1 MAILACPAVLAF
13 NLAPRAPD
21 IASARCAGRPRAQR
35 VSVVNQIE
43 DDLCSISL
51 EPPSWRPPPR
61 EELIS
66 RLESEEYDVLVIGG
80 GATGSGVALDAA
92 TRGLRV
98 AMVEKNDF
106 ASGTSSRSTKLI
118 HGGLR
123 YLAQAFQKKIPP
135 RSLLDVIAN
144 FHFKPEYLKIVAADL
159 SERSNMLASAPFMAT
174 PLPMLVPLYR
184 WWEVPLF
191 AIVGFLYDAI
201 AGQRRAVP
209 PSRVVSADEARFTF
223 PALRTEDAEGNAL
236 IGALCI
242 HDGQQ
247 NDARMCIHIALTAIE
262 RMRAVFESRIGSDMP
277 SSSYAMSPAV
287 PGARALM
294 HPLR

>member
-1 MAILACPAVLAF
+1 MDPQLQKEGDRTDLAHHQVDLRPRRQQQAIMAILACPAVLAF

-21 IASARCAGRPRAQR
+21 IASAQCAVRPRAQR

-159 SERSNMLASAPFMAT
+159 SERTLHEPFTIRSILTRSLITTVALVGDTVVAS
-174 PLPMLVPLYR
+174 
-184 WWEVPLF
+184 
-191 AIVGFLYDAI
+191 
-201 AGQRRAVP
+201 
-209 PSRVVSADEARFTF
+209 
-223 PALRTEDAEGNAL
+223 
-236 IGALCI
+236 C
-242 HDGQQ
+242 
-247 NDARMCIHIALTAIE
+247 
-262 RMRAVFESRIGSDMP
+262 
-277 SSSYAMSPAV
+277 SSYQ
-287 PGARALM
+287 L
-294 HPLR
+294 